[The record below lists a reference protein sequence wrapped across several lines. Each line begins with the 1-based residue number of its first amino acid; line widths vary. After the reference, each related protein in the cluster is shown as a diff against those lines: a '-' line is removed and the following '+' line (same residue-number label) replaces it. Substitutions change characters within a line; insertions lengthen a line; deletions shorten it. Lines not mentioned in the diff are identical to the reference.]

1 MSLELKTPPPTP
13 EFNNSAGR
21 LLVLLQALQ
30 SRNTYFDIVSTFY
43 GANAQ
48 ASNDFKAKAY
58 LSFMAL
64 VGAAFDEFIH
74 DVETS
79 PKIPDGTRP
88 VIKDGLANL
97 VGRAYPI
104 QPNSAPPP
112 MPEAE
117 IALLR
122 MAGSM
127 LEIEAEMDQSDAD
140 CIRESIDS
148 LRKALEDSDLSKNAR
163 TALLEMVRLSRNALD
178 HYTIHGA
185 RGFKDAFKKM
195 LADLMAVYLEEG
207 KEVSKEPWWKTA
219 IAHVKIVDS
228 VAGRLL
234 KYKPLLE
241 NVGILFLVS
250 PDGIP
255 PNV

>member
-1 MSLELKTPPPTP
+1 MSLELTTPPPPP

-30 SRNTYFDIVSTFY
+30 SRNSYYDIVATFY
-43 GANAQ
+43 GSDSQ
-48 ASNDFKAKAY
+48 ATNDFKAKAY
-58 LSFMAL
+58 LSFMGL
-64 VGAAFDEFIH
+64 VGAAFDEFIN

-79 PKIPDGTRP
+79 PKIPDETRP

-104 QPNSAPPP
+104 QPTGAPPS

-127 LEIEAEMDQSDAD
+127 LEIESEMEESDAEA
-140 CIRESIDS
+140 IRKSIDE
-148 LRKALEDSDLSKNAR
+148 LRKMLEDSDLSKGAR

-185 RGFKDAFKKM
+185 RGFKQAFKKM
-195 LADLMAVYLEEG
+195 LADLMEVYLDEG
-207 KEVSKEPWWKTA
+207 KDVAKEPWWKTA
-219 IAHVKIVDS
+219 ISHVKIVDN

-241 NVGILFLVS
+241 NAGTIFLGS
-250 PDGIP
+250 SDITP
-255 PNV
+255 PGM